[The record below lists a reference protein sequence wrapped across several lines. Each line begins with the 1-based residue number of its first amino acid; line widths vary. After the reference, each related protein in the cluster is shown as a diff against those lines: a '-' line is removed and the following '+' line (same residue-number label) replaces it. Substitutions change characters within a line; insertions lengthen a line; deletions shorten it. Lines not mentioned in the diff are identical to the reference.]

1 MKNYQNCDYAVNKK
15 AEGIVYRFADQ
26 TVEVTL
32 ADYLRE
38 NPDKTAADFAELK
51 ALSDE
56 DYYKTDRN
64 DYRQTWKNVPLE
76 TLSGRKGK
84 SADSRRKEAG
94 KKPKDELPSSPSAED
109 EVIGQGEQAEAYAK
123 RQSLAALAL
132 DKLTEVQ
139 RRRYLLYHVK
149 GMTVREVADAENAH
163 FTSVSESIKAAENRI
178 KKFLSKKG

>member
-1 MKNYQNCDYAVNKK
+1 MKNYQTSDYAVNKN

-38 NPDKTAADFAELK
+38 NPDRTAADFAELK

-56 DYYKTDRN
+56 DYYETDRRS
-64 DYRQTWKNVPLE
+64 YRQTWKDTSFE
-76 TLSGRKGK
+76 TL
-84 SADSRRKEAG
+84 
-94 KKPKDELPSSPSAED
+94 DEDEMFVFAVPSAED
-109 EVIGQGEQAEAYAK
+109 GIFGQREQAEAYANK
-123 RQSLAALAL
+123 QSIASLAL